1 MIGIVNTEPAEPLL
15 EIVNVP
21 PWISSGLS
29 LRLRARLARSLIS
42 RASAFKPL
50 GLGAADHGRQQT
62 LVVEVD
68 GDAEIDVVVDD
79 ELVVADAGVE
89 VRELGQPVDDRPG
102 DERQV
107 REAEALRRLERV
119 LDPKRVA
126 STLAKSTSTTLNA
139 CGDVDL
145 LITM

>member
-1 MIGIVNTEPAEPLL
+1 MAIASAPSAVWATTGRRTMASVEMMPTWGWLMIGIVSTDPAEPLL

-29 LRLRARLARSLIS
+29 LRVRARLARSLIS
-42 RASAFKPL
+42 RASALQPL
-50 GLGAADHGRQQT
+50 GLGAADHRRQQT

-107 REAEALRRLERV
+107 REAEALR
-119 LDPKRVA
+119 
-126 STLAKSTSTTLNA
+126 ST
-139 CGDVDL
+139 
-145 LITM
+145 